1 MSGLFATGVRGGG
14 SNAPIMGCTLHY
26 GFAIALV
33 IAFVAIVAMH
43 SI

>member
-1 MSGLFATGVRGGG
+1 
-14 SNAPIMGCTLHY
+14 MGCTLHY